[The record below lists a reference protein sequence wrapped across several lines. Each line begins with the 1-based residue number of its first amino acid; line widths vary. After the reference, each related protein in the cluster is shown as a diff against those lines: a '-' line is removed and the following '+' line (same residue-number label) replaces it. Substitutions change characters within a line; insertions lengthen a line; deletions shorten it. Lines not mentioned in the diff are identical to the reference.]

1 MPAGK
6 IEKGETTDEAMIRE
20 LQQETNLENLDMKYY
35 KEVYVKYPTYD
46 FIYHM
51 YHAKLEEQPQV
62 KINLEEH
69 KSFVW
74 KNPSE
79 ALEEE
84 LIQDLDTCIK
94 MFYKI

>member
-1 MPAGK
+1 
-6 IEKGETTDEAMIRE
+6 MIRE
-20 LQQETNLENLDMKYY
+20 LQQETNLENLDIKYY

-51 YHAKLEEQPQV
+51 YHATLKNQAEI
-62 KINLEEH
+62 KINPEEH

-74 KNPSE
+74 KEPSK
-79 ALEEE
+79 ALKEV